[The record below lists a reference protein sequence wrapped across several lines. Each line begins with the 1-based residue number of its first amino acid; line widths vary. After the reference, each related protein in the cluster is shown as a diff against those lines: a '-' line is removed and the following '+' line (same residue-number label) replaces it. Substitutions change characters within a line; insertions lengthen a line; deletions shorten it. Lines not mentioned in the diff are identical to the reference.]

1 MKIDKLNISVLIL
14 SVLSFIGISVMYF
27 YLPDT
32 IPIHWNI
39 NGEVDNYSGKAMIFL
54 LGALPVAMWILMVFL
69 PKIDPRR
76 ENYKLHSKA
85 YEIIIVSIILIFIA
99 LSWITVYASF
109 GHSIKINLF
118 VPLLIGIL
126 FIIIGNYMPTI
137 KHNYFFGIRNPWT
150 LANETVWRKTHKA
163 GGYVFIAMGVLFG
176 LEAFMKSKTLII
188 TSIITIGIL
197 IIAVNVYSYLLFRKI
212 KSD

>member
-14 SVLSFIGISVMYF
+14 SVLSFIGISIMYF

-39 NGEVDNYSGKAMIFL
+39 NGEVDNYGGKATIFL
-54 LGALPVAMWILMVFL
+54 LGALPAAMWLLMMFL

-76 ENYKLHSKA
+76 ENYKLHAKA
-85 YEIIIVSIILIFIA
+85 YEIIILSIILIFIA
-99 LSWITVYASF
+99 LGWITVYAAL
-109 GHSIKINLF
+109 GHSIKINLYI
-118 VPLLIGIL
+118 PLLIGIL

-150 LANETVWRKTHKA
+150 LANEVVWKKTHKA
-163 GGYVFIAMGVLFG
+163 GGYAFIIMGIFFG
-176 LEAFMKSKTLII
+176 LDAFIKSKALTIA
-188 TSIITIGIL
+188 SIIVIGIL
-197 IIAVNVYSYLLFRKI
+197 IIAVNVYSFLLFQKI
-212 KSD
+212 KR